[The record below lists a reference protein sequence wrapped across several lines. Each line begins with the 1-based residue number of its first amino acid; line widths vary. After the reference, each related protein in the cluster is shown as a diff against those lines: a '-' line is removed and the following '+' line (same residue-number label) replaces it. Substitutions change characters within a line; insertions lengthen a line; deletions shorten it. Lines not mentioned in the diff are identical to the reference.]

1 MANLHSELCNRVIKT
16 VQGALGND
24 VRIFKRHMGLAFTE
38 RGQPMKLGV
47 PGQCDLWGYV
57 SSRPRAVPFEIEVKV
72 GRDRVRPEQGAW
84 HAVLEHL
91 GVPVMV
97 LHAANEEAFR
107 EAAQDAAAWVTGL
120 KTAPGMV
127 RETNNLDGGVNGNRD
142 GG

>member
-97 LHAANEEAFR
+97 LHAGRICRRTHSDGRARHWRHAGSFR
-107 EAAQDAAAWVTGL
+107 T
-120 KTAPGMV
+120 
-127 RETNNLDGGVNGNRD
+127 R
-142 GG
+142 